1 MLIID
6 TSFKK
11 GILLISIGGDLVKET
26 ISDLDDIIKLI
37 KNNGFSNVLIESNIK
52 YDQYGLKKMK
62 YLEKQKNVIIV

>member
-26 ISDLDDIIKLI
+26 VNDLKSIIKLI
-37 KNNGFSNVLIESNIK
+37 QNNGFSNVLIETNAK
-52 YDQYGLKKMK
+52 YDKYGLKKIE
-62 YLEKQKNVIIV
+62 YLGKQKNVIIV

>member
-26 ISDLDDIIKLI
+26 VNDLNSIIKLI
-37 KNNGFSNVLIESNIK
+37 QNNGFSNVLIETNAK
-52 YDQYGLKKMK
+52 YDKYGLKK
-62 YLEKQKNVIIV
+62 I

>member
-11 GILLISIGGDLVKET
+11 GILLISIGGELIKET
-26 ISDLDDIIKLI
+26 LSDLNNIIKLI
-37 KNNGFSNVLIESNIK
+37 QNNGFSNVIINIK
-52 YDQYGLKKMK
+52 ANYDEYGYKKIK

>member
-1 MLIID
+1 MLRVD

>member
-26 ISDLDDIIKLI
+26 VNDLNSIIKLI
-37 KNNGFSNVLIESNIK
+37 QNNGFSNVLIETNAK
-52 YDQYGLKKMK
+52 YDKYGLKKIK
-62 YLEKQKNVIIV
+62 YLGKQKNVIIV

>member
-1 MLIID
+1 MLRVD

-26 ISDLDDIIKLI
+26 ISDLDNVIKLI

-52 YDQYGLKKMK
+52 YDQYGLKKIK

>member
-1 MLIID
+1 MLRVD

-52 YDQYGLKKMK
+52 YDQYGLKKIK